1 MGKKHAKKRF
11 FCVKYQM
18 KPDKKFD
25 ELITL
30 TKKKI
35 GSGKMLQY
43 SVVLDLINKEVI
55 KCDLPGT
62 ENLPY
67 EQIEQH
73 YRKWYADA
81 MEQFVK

>member
-1 MGKKHAKKRF
+1 
-11 FCVKYQM
+11 M

-35 GSGKMLQY
+35 GSGKLLQY
-43 SVVLDLINKEVI
+43 SVVLDLINKEVV

-62 ENLPY
+62 EKLPY

-81 MEQFVK
+81 MDQFVK

>member
-1 MGKKHAKKRF
+1 
-11 FCVKYQM
+11 M

-67 EQIEQH
+67 EQIE
-73 YRKWYADA
+73 D
-81 MEQFVK
+81 